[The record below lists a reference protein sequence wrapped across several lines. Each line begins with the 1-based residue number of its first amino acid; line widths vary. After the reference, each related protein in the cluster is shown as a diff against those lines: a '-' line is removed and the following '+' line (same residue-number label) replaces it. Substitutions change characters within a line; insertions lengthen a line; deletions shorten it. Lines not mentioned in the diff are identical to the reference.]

1 MTAIAIANFIRFKNK
16 DGGFVSGN
24 NYQNFYIG
32 QSKSNGGVN
41 YFFAPFAFN
50 NNSATRGGERSD
62 CALVL
67 PLNDISANLAQEMAE
82 NNRLLVAT
90 SIEVNVSN
98 LTLGSTISTETWRVA
113 GYETDVEKVVIRLQT
128 PLDAVIAQ
136 IPRRVISEELV
147 GALPFESNV

>member
-1 MTAIAIANFIRFKNK
+1 M
-16 DGGFVSGN
+16 
-24 NYQNFYIG
+24 
-32 QSKSNGGVN
+32 
-41 YFFAPFAFN
+41 
-50 NNSATRGGERSD
+50 
-62 CALVL
+62 
-67 PLNDISANLAQEMAE
+67 
-82 NNRLLVAT
+82 
-90 SIEVNVSN
+90 EVNVSD